1 MLIGKDMPMYL
12 WAEAIQ
18 YATWLKNHFP
28 LHAIPG
34 YTPHA
39 LVYKTKPDLGDA
51 HEFGCKV
58 YVHRSD
64 GGKLEARTSKAIFV
78 GIDKQSKAYRI
89 YWANQRKVSI
99 ERNMTFTPL

>member
-1 MLIGKDMPMYL
+1 LVEHAYAILIRKNMPMYL

-28 LHAIPG
+28 SCAIPG
-34 YTPHA
+34 YKPHA
-39 LVYKTKPDLGDA
+39 LVYKAKPDLGDA

-64 GGKLEARTSKAIFV
+64 RGKLEACASEAVFV
-78 GIDKQSKAYRI
+78 GIDEQLKAYRI
-89 YWANQRKVSI
+89 YWANQ
-99 ERNMTFTPL
+99 